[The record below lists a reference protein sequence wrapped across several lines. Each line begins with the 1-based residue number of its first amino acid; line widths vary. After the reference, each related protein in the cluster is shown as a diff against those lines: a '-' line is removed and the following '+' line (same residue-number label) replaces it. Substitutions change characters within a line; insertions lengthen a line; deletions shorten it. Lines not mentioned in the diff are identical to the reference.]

1 MKNNRLA
8 LTLMSVSTL
17 TLLLAG
23 CASSQKKTISSQEKA
38 NLFLTIANSS
48 LIEGD
53 PTGALA
59 SALDAEQLDPQNP
72 SIHHTK
78 ALAFFAKKDIEQAI
92 ASARKAVTLEP
103 SFSEGHN
110 TLGKLL
116 MDHGEN
122 NEAEKHLK
130 IALKNPL
137 YRQSYKSAT
146 SLGII
151 NYRKG
156 DLVAAEEYFNKAI
169 QESPINA
176 CVAHYYLGHIW
187 LQKGNI
193 EKSIK
198 GYEKA
203 SQKMCAGFAEAQFA
217 IGVAYARNKQ
227 YEKARL
233 KFVEVKSLFPD
244 SKVAEQAVERLRYIP

>member
-1 MKNNRLA
+1 M
-8 LTLMSVSTL
+8 TL
-17 TLLLAG
+17 TLIGVSALTTFLVG
-23 CASSQKKTISSQEKA
+23 CASPQKKPLGDREKA
-38 NLFLTIANSS
+38 TLFLTIANSS
-48 LIEGD
+48 LVEGD

-59 SALDAEQLDPQNP
+59 SALDAESLDPKNP
-72 SIHHTK
+72 AIHHTK
-78 ALAFFAKKDIEQAI
+78 ALAFFAKKDMEQAI
-92 ASARKAVTLEP
+92 ASAKKAVSLEENY
-103 SFSEGHN
+103 SEGHN

-122 NEAEKHLK
+122 DEAEKHFK
-130 IALKNPL
+130 IALKDPL
-137 YRQSYKSAT
+137 YRQSFKAAT

-151 NYRKG
+151 YYRKG
-156 DLVAAEEYFNKAI
+156 ELAAAEEYLNRAV

-187 LQKGNI
+187 LQKGNVD
-193 EKSIK
+193 KSIRD
-198 GYEKA
+198 YEKA
-203 SQKMCAGFAEAQFA
+203 SQRMCAGFAEAQFA

-233 KFVEVKSLFPD
+233 KFVEVKNLYPD